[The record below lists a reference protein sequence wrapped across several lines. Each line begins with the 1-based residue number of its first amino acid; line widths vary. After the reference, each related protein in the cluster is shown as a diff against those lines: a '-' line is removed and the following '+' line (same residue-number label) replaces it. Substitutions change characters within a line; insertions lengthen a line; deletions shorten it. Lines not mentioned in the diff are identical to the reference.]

1 MNRTKT
7 LALSL
12 ATLFVGGLV
21 LAPSPASAQVRTRRD
36 DGFYQDDYDRRAPR
50 VWEVKTSV
58 DRAERQSN
66 SFRAWYEGTYRRDR
80 LGRDPRARDFKH
92 DIQRMDEAMERLR
105 RHADDRKPFAGR
117 EDLQEALGFATEID
131 REITRDRDTR
141 FTYREWTDLRDTLDH
156 LARVYEVRGV

>member
-12 ATLFVGGLV
+12 AALFVAGV
-21 LAPSPASAQVRTRRD
+21 ALAPSDASAQVRTRRD
-36 DGFYQDDYDRRAPR
+36 DGYYQDRDYRPLRD
-50 VWEVKTSV
+50 WQVKPLV
-58 DRAERQSN
+58 DRAERESN
-66 SFRAWYEGTYRRDR
+66 SFRAWYESTYRRDR

-105 RHADDRKPFAGR
+105 RKADDRKPGVGR
-117 EDLQEALGFATEID
+117 EDLQQALGWATEID

-141 FTYREWTDLRDTLDH
+141 FTYREWQDLRDALNG
-156 LARVYEVRGV
+156 LARLYEVRGV